1 MFNVTCNVLNPR
13 SMLSKMEYLFFKND
27 EGKAYV
33 MFSKSLLYKKWLY
46 RLLNSKRVLFVF
58 ENLFHIRNN
67 EVK

>member
-1 MFNVTCNVLNPR
+1 
-13 SMLSKMEYLFFKND
+13 MLSKMEYLFFKNY

>member
-1 MFNVTCNVLNPR
+1 MF
-13 SMLSKMEYLFFKND
+13 SKTEYLFFKND

-33 MFSKSLLYKKWLY
+33 MYSKSLLYKKWLY
-46 RLLNSKRVLFVF
+46 RLLNSKRVLFVS